1 MSNAITRAFADE
13 VRAELARQDLSQKA
27 AAAAVGISTTA
38 WQNYFK
44 SRTRDIPMAVVQA
57 LADFLGVPAS
67 ELLRRAEQR
76 MAQLATAE
84 DPGLP
89 ADLDLAAESGPRE
102 RAFDDQGDQAH
113 VDELGSPPPD

>member
-1 MSNAITRAFADE
+1 MTNAITRAFADE
-13 VRAELARQDLSQKA
+13 VRAELARQDISQKA
-27 AAAAVGISTTA
+27 AAAAVGVSTTA

-67 ELLRRAEQR
+67 ELLRRAEHR
-76 MAQLATAE
+76 MAQLAAAE

-102 RAFDDQGDQAH
+102 RAFDDQGAGGAGG
-113 VDELGSPPPD
+113 LRGPAPD